1 MSGEIRNTAAV
12 QNAATGAA
20 SGVQKTDAQKTGRPL
35 TSILGWT
42 MVVAV
47 INLLYVAVLI
57 PETPMGSPGR
67 AVVDK
72 LHMSWGIVALA
83 LVITRLVLWV
93 KHPPQ
98 PAPGMNA
105 TAFGVC
111 RDISL
116 ALYICVIAD
125 ASIGPIRAW
134 SEGYTVPFFNLTTLP
149 SLVPAKYE
157 LRVVAGYFHS
167 AISFF
172 ITAIIPIGV
181 VMSIV
186 LGWRTRTPFYKL
198 FPV

>member
-1 MSGEIRNTAAV
+1 MAGEPPN
-12 QNAATGAA
+12 GAA
-20 SGVQKTDAQKTGRPL
+20 APDAVMRTGRPL

-42 MVVAV
+42 ALVAV
-47 INLLYVAVLI
+47 INLLYIAVLI

-72 LHMSWGIVALA
+72 LHMSWGIVAFV
-83 LVITRLVLWV
+83 LVVTRLVLWL

-98 PAPGMNA
+98 PASGMNA

-116 ALYICVIAD
+116 ALYLCVVAD
-125 ASIGPIRAW
+125 ASIGPVRAW
-134 SEGYTVPFFNLTTLP
+134 AEGYTVPFFNITTLP
-149 SLVPAKYE
+149 SLLAAKYE

-172 ITAIIPIGV
+172 ITAMIPIGV
-181 VMSIV
+181 VTSIV